1 MQIVDSRPGCYVLE
15 CECPRAGPFRAERLT
30 LTVECP
36 RCGRTRLTADLV
48 ATWVLRTRDGTAA
61 TAAD

>member
-15 CECPRAGPFRAERLT
+15 CGCARGGPFRAERLT

-48 ATWVLRTRDGTAA
+48 ASWVLRTRDRR
-61 TAAD
+61 AADAAD